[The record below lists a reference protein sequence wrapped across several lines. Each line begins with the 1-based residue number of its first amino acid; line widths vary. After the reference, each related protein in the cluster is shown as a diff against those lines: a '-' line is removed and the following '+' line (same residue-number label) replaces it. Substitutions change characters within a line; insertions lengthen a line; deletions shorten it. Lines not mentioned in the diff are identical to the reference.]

1 MAKNIALC
9 FDGTWNDP
17 DSNTNVIKMH
27 RSIIGED
34 RTPKPVGGAVA
45 PRDESSIKWYDKGV
59 GTKILEQVSR
69 GISRER
75 DRQKHPA
82 GLQIHCG
89 QLRTRRSNLLI
100 RI

>member
-34 RTPKPVGGAVA
+34 RTRILQT
-45 PRDESSIKWYDKGV
+45 RDLSRH
-59 GTKILEQVSR
+59 ILTSTVETP
-69 GISRER
+69 G
-75 DRQKHPA
+75 
-82 GLQIHCG
+82 
-89 QLRTRRSNLLI
+89 
-100 RI
+100 